1 MQTYLTQDH
10 LIPVVIA
17 TCPRRLNQ
25 PVIHD
30 ASGALLGL
38 ESIAAQKYGP
48 PDVGWALQTIRDL
61 DMSIP
66 QIVMDGEEFL
76 TF

>member
-1 MQTYLTQDH
+1 M
-10 LIPVVIA
+10 
-17 TCPRRLNQ
+17 
-25 PVIHD
+25 IHD

-66 QIVMDGEEFL
+66 QIVIDGEEFL